1 MKLHVSRMRVD
12 VKTLTGR
19 ECEVL
24 DHLAEGRSNKDIAHR
39 LGISARTV
47 QKHLQ
52 RIYAKLAVKGR
63 MAAAVLMVRNRQ

>member
-1 MKLHVSRMRVD
+1 MRVD

-24 DHLAEGRSNKDIAHR
+24 DYLAEGRSNKDIGHR
-39 LGISARTV
+39 LDISVRTV

-52 RIYAKLAVKGR
+52 RIYAKLGVKSR
-63 MAAAVLMVRNRQ
+63 MAAVVLIVRNRT